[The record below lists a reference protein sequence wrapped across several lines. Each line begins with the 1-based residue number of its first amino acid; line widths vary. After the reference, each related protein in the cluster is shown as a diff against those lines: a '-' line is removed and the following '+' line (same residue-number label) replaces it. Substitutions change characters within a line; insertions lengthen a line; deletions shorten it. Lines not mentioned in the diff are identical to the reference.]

1 MNRPFIHG
9 INFEERLRTKLEAL
23 GCRIYYDQTYDHQ
36 YKLDFIV
43 NGFRD
48 VARLPEHI
56 GMQMTANKDDVTK
69 QREFVYVQKKNIIV
83 AKAVYLEADPVAD
96 IEQGA
101 ATLVYAA
108 LLTLVF
114 NRAYRYRR
122 VVGLRLTRNFSFE
135 FFDLEENIRRLLDM
149 DKTVKPQRS
158 VTLSEE
164 LLVGKIINFNKE
176 KGYGFIECE
185 SRPNNVFFHIRN
197 EVGEDVLSR
206 IESVQEEST
215 GWRQL
220 DIPVSFREKSVI
232 RFGED
237 KPAAFDIKL
246 SV

>member
-83 AKAVYLEADPVAD
+83 PKAVYLEADPLAD

-197 EVGEDVLSR
+197 DVGDDVLTR

>member
-83 AKAVYLEADPVAD
+83 PKAVYLEADPVAD

-197 EVGEDVLSR
+197 EVGEDVLTR